1 MRLGALILTPN
12 WRIFE
17 KGFFEIWQIRNKFIT
32 EGSTSNAFIIDK
44 LGNIITHPKNN
55 LILGGVTR
63 DVVIEI
69 AKLNGIKVFEK
80 PFSLAD
86 IKKCNEA
93 FLTSTTVGV
102 IPVKQVNNIK
112 INSKKKGEI
121 TSFLSEKY
129 DNFLNLQ
136 INE

>member
-1 MRLGALILTPN
+1 MRCDVKSISLLPN
-12 WRIFE
+12 LLEKQKAYE

-44 LGNIITHPKNN
+44 HGNVITHPKNN

-69 AKLNGIKVFEK
+69 AKLNGIKVLEK

-112 INSKKKGEI
+112 NK
-121 TSFLSEKY
+121 F
-129 DNFLNLQ
+129 
-136 INE
+136 